1 MLISVSVLDF
11 FFNFLKKLFLFC
23 CCFCLCVGVLFVAF
37 IGFVFCFVFK
47 ILNGVFQ
54 EEIGAASGKRDTGQ
68 QLKFLFS

>member
-11 FFNFLKKLFLFC
+11 FFNFFKKIFLFC
-23 CCFCLCVGVLFVAF
+23 CCLCVRVLFVAF

-54 EEIGAASGKRDTGQ
+54 EEIGAASGRRDTGQ

>member
-11 FFNFLKKLFLFC
+11 FNFFLKNYFC
-23 CCFCLCVGVLFVAF
+23 CCFCLCVWFLFVAF

-54 EEIGAASGKRDTGQ
+54 EDIGAASGIRDTGQ